1 MRNGTIAKQEEIL
14 IVPSPDRSEPAPIQ
28 GKPRAG
34 TRVPARASRASG
46 GDAAG
51 RSLAFARCLDI
62 SAGHGK
68 RGSGVIVVAIRDWR
82 ATETVAT

>member
-14 IVPSPDRSEPAPIQ
+14 IVPSRS
-28 GKPRAG
+28 
-34 TRVPARASRASG
+34 ARACTDLGASHG
-46 GDAAG
+46 LERVSLPGNRGQWRGCG
-51 RSLAFARCLDI
+51 RPFARLCALPR